1 MSFEGPFTFYIY
13 ITISDLISALPFAFG
28 LTFMHHTSEFYH
40 VNRSTGLTNRMH
52 ADKIAVYS
60 IGSRYSSRM

>member
-13 ITISDLISALPFAFG
+13 ITISDLISVLPFAFG

-40 VNRSTGLTNRMH
+40 VDMSRALTNRMD
-52 ADKIAVYS
+52 ADTLCSVFY
-60 IGSRYSSRM
+60 R